1 MGIRF
6 APGGAI
12 ETGRSGAGAAPIGQ
26 DIGMAANRRGV
37 SGTISKMSDDPG
49 KGLGPNRRR
58 VLMGAGAW
66 AVIAAL
72 ADNAFLL
79 SRALAQEPQPPAD
92 ESFAADHVRKLA
104 EEMAAREF
112 VKPHLDVPEPF
123 NALTAEQYRDIR
135 FRPEASVWR
144 GENLGYELQL
154 LPMGWLY
161 DTPVEIWLVE
171 GGRARNLRADSASFA
186 IGPSIEKA
194 PDAAPFAF
202 SGFRVSGTINTAETL
217 SEFVSFQGA
226 SYFKAVG
233 RNGVYGLS
241 ARGLAINTARPGG
254 EEFPVF
260 RAFWIEKP
268 EAAADGIVIHALL
281 DSESTTGAY
290 RFVIRPG
297 GATRI
302 EVDCTLFPRR
312 SLTYVG
318 IAPLTSMY
326 FYGPAQRRIDRD
338 YRPAVHNSE
347 GLAVINGRGERL
359 WRPLSNPKMLQTSAF
374 VDKDLRGFGFAQ
386 RNRSLAG
393 YEDLE
398 ARFDRR
404 PTAWVEPSGSWGS
417 GYVELIEIP
426 ITEEI
431 HDNIVAYWKP
441 SKPLEP
447 GKKYR
452 YAYSMTW
459 GEAVP
464 AVWSGAWVVKTQVG
478 AGSAPDTTLFV
489 VDFAGPS
496 AREAR
501 DLPVADLTA
510 TAGSTSNLSI
520 QRHPDLQGFRVKF
533 ELNPAGTELVE
544 LRLAL
549 KLGGQLIS
557 ESWLYRWTRS

>member
-1 MGIRF
+1 M
-6 APGGAI
+6 
-12 ETGRSGAGAAPIGQ
+12 GAGP
-26 DIGMAANRRGV
+26 
-37 SGTISKMSDDPG
+37 S
-49 KGLGPNRRR
+49 RRR
-58 VLMGAGAW
+58 VLIGAGAW
-66 AVIAAL
+66 TAVAAV
-72 ADNAFLL
+72 AE
-79 SRALAQEPQPPAD
+79 RALAVSAAMAQEAQPPAD
-92 ESFAADHVRKLA
+92 QSFAADHVRKLA
-104 EEMAAREF
+104 EELAAREF
-112 VKPHLDVPEPF
+112 AKPRIDVPEPF

-161 DTPVEIWLVE
+161 DTPVEIWIVE
-171 GGRARNLRADSASFA
+171 AGKTRSLRADGASFA

-233 RNGVYGLS
+233 RNEVYGLS

-268 EAAADGIVIHALL
+268 EAAAEEIVIHALL
-281 DSESTTGAY
+281 DSESVTGAY

-297 GATRI
+297 GATVI
-302 EVDCTLFPRR
+302 DVDSVLFPRR
-312 SLTYVG
+312 SLTHVG

-326 FYGPAQRRIDRD
+326 FYGPAQRRVERD

-347 GLAVINGRGERL
+347 GLAVINGHGERL

-386 RNRSLAG
+386 RNRSFSG

-398 ARFDRR
+398 ARYDRR
-404 PTAWVEPSGSWGS
+404 PTAWIEPSGSWGD

-441 SKPLEP
+441 AKPLEP

-452 YAYSMTW
+452 YAYRMSW
-459 GEAVP
+459 GESVP

-478 AGSAPDTTLFV
+478 AGRNADTTQFV
-489 VDFAGPS
+489 VDFAGPT
-496 AREAR
+496 ARDAR
-501 DLPVADLTA
+501 DLPVADLSA
-510 TAGSTSNLSI
+510 TSGSTSNLTV
-520 QRHPDLQGFRVKF
+520 QRHPELQGFRVKF
-533 ELNPAGTELVE
+533 ELNAAGTELVE
-544 LRLAL
+544 LRLGL
-549 KLGGQLIS
+549 KLAGQLIS
-557 ESWLYRWTRS
+557 ESWLYRWTRA